1 MLIISEEKDDDLQT
15 GLLKKQELKTNQ
27 PKKTQQKL
35 KKKTKR
41 TPSRMFWVTK
51 ANDWHVNHISF
62 CSSSWSE
69 QIIEG
74 MVLRLIYSIGKLLFL
89 LPRSVF

>member
-35 KKKTKR
+35 KKKASK
-41 TPSRMFWVTK
+41 P
-51 ANDWHVNHISF
+51 NY
-62 CSSSWSE
+62 
-69 QIIEG
+69 
-74 MVLRLIYSIGKLLFL
+74 VLDD
-89 LPRSVF
+89 